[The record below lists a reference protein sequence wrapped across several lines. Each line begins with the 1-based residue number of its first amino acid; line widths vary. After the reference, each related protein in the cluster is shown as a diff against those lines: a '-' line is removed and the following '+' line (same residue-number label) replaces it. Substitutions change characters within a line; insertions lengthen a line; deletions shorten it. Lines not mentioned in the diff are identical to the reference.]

1 MEYYNTITP
10 QYLYQLYRGHNR
22 YKIRIEILTSNET
35 VIGEITKEI
44 SVSTQGQIN
53 INYQQITRRSCN
65 LTLMNIDRRFTPDAN
80 KWFWIN
86 KKFKLWIG
94 VASESDIWWFAQ
106 GVYYTK
112 SANGDAHEL
121 HLEGIDK
128 GGALDGSLKLNILD
142 GKYVIETGS
151 NITNLIK
158 HTLGL
163 SNKVSVIDPIMPI
176 VDMKFNNATI
186 QKQIEIADGSYIG
199 ELFSNIAESYMSD
212 AYYDSNG
219 RFRLE
224 PCLGDIYE
232 TQFDFTDNNAKF
244 GESNV
249 DYGYDIINAVTVYT
263 NINAKDSNGNDI
275 ENVSYTAYNN
285 SPLSPINV
293 KSIGIR
299 KMESVEAAY
308 VNGLSKEEMIER
320 CKQTADYYLLKESRL
335 KLSIGFTSVIIP
347 HLDVNKAVNIKRF
360 GKEDSEK
367 YLVQSITIPLASGS
381 MSIQAVSIND
391 LPRDIDIEREV
402 E

>member
-1 MEYYNTITP
+1 M
-10 QYLYQLYRGHNR
+10 
-22 YKIRIEILTSNET
+22 
-35 VIGEITKEI
+35 
-44 SVSTQGQIN
+44 
-53 INYQQITRRSCN
+53 
-65 LTLMNIDRRFTPDAN
+65 
-80 KWFWIN
+80 
-86 KKFKLWIG
+86 
-94 VASESDIWWFAQ
+94 ASESDIWWFAQ

-128 GGALDGSLKLNILD
+128 GGALDGSLKLNMLD
-142 GKYVIETGS
+142 DKYVIETGS

-232 TQFDFTDNNAKF
+232 TQFDFTDDNAKF
-244 GESNV
+244 GEANV
-249 DYGYDIINAVTVYT
+249 EYGYDVANAVTVYT
-263 NINAKDSNGNDI
+263 NINAKDSNNQEI
-275 ENVSYTAYNN
+275 NNVSYTAYNN
-285 SPLSPINV
+285 SPLSPVNI

-299 KMESVEAAY
+299 KMESIEVAY
-308 VNGLSKEEMIER
+308 IDGLTEKEMTER
-320 CKQTADYYLLKESRL
+320 CKQTADYYLLKGSRL
-335 KLSIGFTSVIIP
+335 KLSIGFTSAIIP
-347 HLDVNKAVNIKRF
+347 HLDVNKAINIKRF
-360 GKEDSEK
+360 GMEDSEK
-367 YLVQSITIPLASGS
+367 YLVQSITIPLASGN
-381 MSIQAVSIND
+381 MSVQAVSIND
-391 LPRDIDIEREV
+391 LPRDIDMEKEMR
-402 E
+402 